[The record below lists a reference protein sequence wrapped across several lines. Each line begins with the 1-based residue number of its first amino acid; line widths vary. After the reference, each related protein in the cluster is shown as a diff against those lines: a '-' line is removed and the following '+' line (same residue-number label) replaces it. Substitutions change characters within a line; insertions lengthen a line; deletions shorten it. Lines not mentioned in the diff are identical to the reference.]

1 MNTFELQTNINVTE
15 ELLKDGSRTT
25 GSNISLILVNQLAI
39 MHALVELL
47 ERVTAQDVVAQ
58 AIRTCEQVTGKPVG
72 PVIPQT
78 PRQPTEPGPP
88 PPIQS
93 SDGPQS

>member
-1 MNTFELQTNINVTE
+1 M
-15 ELLKDGSRTT
+15 
-25 GSNISLILVNQLAI
+25 SNIDVLRKLIGNNDITLDVFDDRRNHDFTIVTNQQAI

-47 ERVTAQDVVAQ
+47 ERVTPQDVVAQ

-78 PRQPTEPGPP
+78 PRQPTEPGPL